1 MDAKHEQLDH
11 AIQPDHSKGVTGR
24 SAESAT
30 TTADSPPPRRK
41 RGRPALID
49 AEKVCSTALEMGVAS
64 ITMTSVAA
72 RLGVNHATLYR
83 YVSGRT
89 DLVKQ
94 AIDMAVSRTEF
105 PEPNDDWR
113 AYLHSNALA
122 VASMLTRYPGIATE
136 LASGIFPHS
145 VFVKASE
152 IMTALMAN
160 GFNTED
166 ALLVVDMIM
175 FLVIDHCR
183 LHEQMDGTV
192 STPSMPSR
200 KELSEEWPDTE
211 ERPDAPAEV
220 TETIAKVSGDVTLNS
235 DQMMRLRRKLAI
247 AVAGIEHEIT
257 VAAR

>member
-1 MDAKHEQLDH
+1 MANN
-11 AIQPDHSKGVTGR
+11 
-24 SAESAT
+24 SAET
-30 TTADSPPPRRK
+30 PTQTADRPATRRK

-49 AEKVCSTALEMGVAS
+49 AAQVCATALEMGVAS

-83 YVSGRT
+83 YVTGRT

-94 AIDMAVSRTEF
+94 AIDLAVSRTDF
-105 PEPNDDWR
+105 PADDGDWR
-113 AYLHSNALA
+113 AFLHGNALS
-122 VASMLTRYPGIATE
+122 VATMLTRYPGIATE

-145 VFVKASE
+145 VFIKASE
-152 IMTALMAN
+152 IMTALMAH
-160 GFNTED
+160 GFNAED

-200 KELSEEWPDTE
+200 KELAEEWPDTD
-211 ERPDAPAEV
+211 ERPQAPAEV
-220 TETIAKVSGDVTLNS
+220 TEEIANVGRDITLFS
-235 DQMMRLRRKLAI
+235 DQMMRLKRKLAI
-247 AVAGIEHEIT
+247 AIAGIEQEVT
-257 VAAR
+257 VAAP